1 MLGKVPTVPN
11 YSPPMPRVDMPLPG
25 VGVNVIAENL
35 WKKKRQNRRVSGLQ
49 VAAKDSNSSAL
60 VKVWCRIDIRS

>member
-11 YSPPMPRVDMPLPG
+11 YSPPMPRVDMLG